1 MSENRSQSKNPG
13 QADRRPD
20 SHQALGTVKRF
31 TWWMKND
38 GFTCGIDN
46 RVDCWDL
53 QAALGVSLAGGDRCD
68 LHWSPLCSVAKKKRS
83 QGPMIDT

>member
-53 QAALGVSLAGGDRCD
+53 QAALGVSLAGGDRRDFPRRPWCRAVKNKP
-68 LHWSPLCSVAKKKRS
+68 S
-83 QGPMIDT
+83 